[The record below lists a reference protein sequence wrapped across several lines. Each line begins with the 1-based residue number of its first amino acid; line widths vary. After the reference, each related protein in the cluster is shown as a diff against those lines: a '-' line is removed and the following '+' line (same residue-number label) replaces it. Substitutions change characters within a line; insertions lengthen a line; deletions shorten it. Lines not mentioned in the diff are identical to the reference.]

1 MIRFVHCVK
10 RRPEVLLEDFRAFWT
25 GQAFNRL
32 LEELALQ
39 TGALRWQTSLTLN
52 IDANLQL
59 MAERGSGEPFDAMLE
74 IWWDRARE
82 LQDLG
87 ADPEIRRLQQAI
99 EDSQAPFV
107 DFRQSRRFFT
117 DCDESDTVAGF

>member
-25 GQAFNRL
+25 GQAFNGL
-32 LEELALQ
+32 LEELALH

-52 IDANLQL
+52 VDANSQL
-59 MAERGSGEPFDAMLE
+59 MAERGSEEPFDAMLE
-74 IWWDRARE
+74 VWWDRARE
-82 LQDLG
+82 LEELAGQ
-87 ADPEIRRLQQAI
+87 PEMRRLQRAI
-99 EDSQAPFV
+99 EDCQAPFV

-117 DCDESDTVAGF
+117 DCDEAEATNAL